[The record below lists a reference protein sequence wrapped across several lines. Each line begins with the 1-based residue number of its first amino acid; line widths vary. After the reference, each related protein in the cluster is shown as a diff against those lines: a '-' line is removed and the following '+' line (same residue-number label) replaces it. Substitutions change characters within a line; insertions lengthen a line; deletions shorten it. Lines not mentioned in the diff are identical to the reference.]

1 MSESAITRADLA
13 QELWGHD
20 AGTQAHCREVTDRL
34 ITAIAECLRQ
44 GKTVHLQ
51 GLGRFYW
58 ADTPERLG
66 RNPKTGEPVRIPARR
81 RLRFK
86 PSKALAHRGDGV

>member
-34 ITAIAECLRQ
+34 ITAIAECLR
-44 GKTVHLQ
+44 
-51 GLGRFYW
+51 
-58 ADTPERLG
+58 
-66 RNPKTGEPVRIPARR
+66 
-81 RLRFK
+81 FK